1 LHGQLAR
8 ICGGEVQDDDNLP
21 EVKYAKAFAVEV
33 GRGSTI
39 TSAFDTLVNKIGIKH
54 AKSVNALCWALLWGK
69 TTGNTLNNARDKIL
83 KLKLDRVT
91 SIDLF
96 ILCYYGPLFSVIGI
110 LNKILLVISKIPK
123 VASAALGATLWLPQ
137 AINIT
142 PLGVFS
148 LLVNGG
154 VV

>member
-1 LHGQLAR
+1 MTFILASPYCTGLHGQLAR
-8 ICGGEVQDDDNLP
+8 MSGLVLLLLQDNTNLP

-39 TSAFDTLVNKIGIKH
+39 TSAFDTLVNEIGIKH
-54 AKSVNALCWALLWGK
+54 AKSVNALCWELLWGK

-83 KLKLDRVT
+83 KLELDRVT

-110 LNKILLVISKIPK
+110 LNKILLVMPQIRK
-123 VASAALGATLWLPQ
+123 VASAALGATFRQ
-137 AINIT
+137 SI
-142 PLGVFS
+142 
-148 LLVNGG
+148 
-154 VV
+154 